1 MNHKSDLNDILQAAK
16 LLCDRQGVR
25 LTPKRLMVLEV
36 LLMSAVPL
44 SAYELADSV
53 ALHTK
58 QTIKPMSIY
67 RILEFLVG
75 QHLAH
80 RLNMTNKYVA
90 CNKILCCQEHGVS
103 QFLICNQCEQVEEI
117 PMPNELLNGFM
128 QQLDNAGCSIAEP
141 HIEVAVVCKRCQSNN
156 ASNSKISSHSQCQG
170 KNNNANSVC

>member
-1 MNHKSDLNDILQAAK
+1 MNNKSDLDNILQAAK
-16 LLCDRQGVR
+16 LLCDQQGAR
-25 LTPKRLMVLEV
+25 ITPKRLMVLEV
-36 LLMSAVPL
+36 LLMSSVPL

-53 ALHTK
+53 ALHKK

-103 QFLICNQCEQVEEI
+103 QFLICSQCEQVEEV
-117 PMPNELLNGFM
+117 PMPKELLNGFM
-128 QQLDNAGCSIAEP
+128 QQLDDAGCSIAEP
-141 HIEVAVVCKRCQSNN
+141 HIEVAVVCKKCQSNN
-156 ASNSKISSHSQCQG
+156 ASAPNIHNKNQYQG